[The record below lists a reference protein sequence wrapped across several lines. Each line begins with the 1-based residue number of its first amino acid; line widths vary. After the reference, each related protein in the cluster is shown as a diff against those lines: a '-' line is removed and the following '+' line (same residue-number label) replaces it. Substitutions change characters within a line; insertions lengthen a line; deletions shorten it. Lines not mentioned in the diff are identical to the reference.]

1 MVGGYSGGEDRPLE
15 GWWVTGDVLTG
26 DLGGNVLDSKTEGVE
41 VVRIRLKGKLLLCT
55 VGVVGEGS
63 DCCLGK
69 YSTRRENMTLFLYPL
84 EFTNPNFIYIT
95 YQDDMLEVLEVWLV
109 MVVVGFAVE

>member
-1 MVGGYSGGEDRPLE
+1 VLVGRDGGEGEMVGGYSGGEDRPLE
-15 GWWVTGDVLTG
+15 GRWVTGDVLTG

-69 YSTRRENMTLFLYPL
+69 YSTRRKKMTLFFYPL
-84 EFTNPNFIYIT
+84 VYKSKFYPYHIP
-95 YQDDMLEVLEVWLV
+95 
-109 MVVVGFAVE
+109 G